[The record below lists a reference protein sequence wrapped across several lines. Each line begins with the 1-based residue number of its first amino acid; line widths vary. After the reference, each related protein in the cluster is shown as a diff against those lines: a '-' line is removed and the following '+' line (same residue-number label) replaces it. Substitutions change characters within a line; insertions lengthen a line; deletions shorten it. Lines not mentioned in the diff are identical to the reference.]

1 MNKKQKGTAG
11 GVYFL
16 IKSSFLSIR
25 FKTLSD
31 LETIVKLLTEQFPCY
46 FFLIPSILLR
56 SYNLTCK
63 SNGQLMS
70 YAQSRSQ
77 LQDWIWSILLHIKQ
91 NSNWLSL
98 GTSSVFL
105 MELINLV
112 MQIYKLLARYQ
123 IICKI
128 KCQFC
133 LYFSAQN
140 TRKYFWVITMIIF
153 DMNF

>member
-1 MNKKQKGTAG
+1 M
-11 GVYFL
+11 
-16 IKSSFLSIR
+16 
-25 FKTLSD
+25 
-31 LETIVKLLTEQFPCY
+31 
-46 FFLIPSILLR
+46 LIPSILLR

-98 GTSSVFL
+98 GTSGVFL

-133 LYFSAQN
+133 LYFSAKN
-140 TRKYFWVITMIIF
+140 TRKYFWEMTMIIF
-153 DMNF
+153 DMDFWKILNNTEKNNSYLHFIICLDHYHLTS